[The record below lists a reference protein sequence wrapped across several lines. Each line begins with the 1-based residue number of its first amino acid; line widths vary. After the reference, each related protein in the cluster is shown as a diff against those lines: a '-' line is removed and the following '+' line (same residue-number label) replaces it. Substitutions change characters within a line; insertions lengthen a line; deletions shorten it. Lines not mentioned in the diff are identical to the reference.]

1 MYNDTHLNILISYA
15 YMYGQENFL
24 NYVKEQTC
32 RGTVNLMIDSGAFT
46 KHNSKQSMQHVNVA
60 DYCKF
65 LQEWKNYCEKYVM
78 LDVVGN
84 AVQSKINYNTML
96 DCGLNPMFVATMFD
110 KDYDGIRKA
119 VERNH
124 DICVA
129 GGVTTKG
136 DWMIKRFQDIWRQTD
151 GKAWMH
157 GLGYFTF
164 PNMLKLN
171 LRSVDAS
178 SWKTA
183 AARFGQAI
191 FFSLEEKRTYRIW
204 RLDVAKGK
212 IKLPTAVR
220 IQLQRLNITPKMFF
234 DEELQRGEDSVCS
247 FINLYNNIS
256 LQKYCKRYGLEY
268 FLAVGSL
275 SDLRRIVYVSN
286 NIGNI
291 TYPKYL
297 KEFGKEVEA

>member
-15 YMYGQENFL
+15 YMYGQQKFL
-24 NYVKEQTC
+24 DYVKEQTLN
-32 RGTVNLMIDSGAFT
+32 GTINLMIDSGAFT
-46 KHNSKQSMQHVNVA
+46 KHNSKASMTHVNVD
-60 DYCKF
+60 DYCTF
-65 LQEWKNYCEKYVM
+65 LYEWKNYCEKYVM

-84 AVQSKINYNTML
+84 AEQSKKNYELMIER
-96 DCGLNPMFVATMFD
+96 GLNPMFVATMFD
-110 KDYDGIRKA
+110 KDFDYIRKA
-119 VERNH
+119 VSRNP

-136 DWMIKRFQDIWRQTD
+136 PWMVKRFQDIYRQTN
-151 GKAWMH
+151 GMARIH

-183 AARFGQAI
+183 AARFGQSI
-191 FFSLEEKRTYRIW
+191 FWRDIALRKVKFSN
-204 RLDVAKGK
+204 DVKQ
-212 IKLPTAVR
+212 
-220 IQLQRLNITPKMFF
+220 QLKEHGITPQMFVNK
-234 DEELQRGEDSVCS
+234 EMQTCEDSICNY
-247 FINLYNNIS
+247 INMVNNVR

-275 SDLRRIVYVSN
+275 EDLKRVVYVSN
-286 NIGNI
+286 NLNHV
-291 TYPKYL
+291 TYQSYL
-297 KEFGKEVEA
+297 QEFAKGGEK